1 MRAFVL
7 ILSTVALAHC
17 GLIKRENNLKFS
29 DSVFHTSNKLFTSLV
44 QNDDYDSNVVLSPM
58 SIHFALSMLQ
68 RGAQGTTKQE
78 IRQFMNLNED
88 NEELLDDEIDFAN
101 RMLLKTYATK
111 AQQYNESVELANM
124 LVVDE
129 ELDINEDFV
138 KTLEKFYFS
147 NVKEV
152 DFSQAKESAELINN
166 WVANKT
172 GNLIKEFLSADALSD
187 DSRLVLLNA
196 IYFKANWMK
205 SFNNFDTYTQVFN
218 INHQK
223 QISVD
228 MMYQQ
233 ETFPFAENDKLDC
246 QVLSLPYEDENFS
259 MLIFLPNQHGEEP
272 LNKIIENMKYGDIK
286 RTLSDMQDQVMS
298 LSLPK
303 FSVGYKS
310 QLREILTNLGM
321 THVFENADFSE
332 IAQEYLEAS
341 AFLHEAKVE
350 VNEAGSEASGV
361 TGISLGI
368 RSGVSAKEFNA
379 NRPFV
384 FMIVDHQNDVP
395 LFVGKIVHPTESKKS
410 SPLGVEIGVRQ
421 NVPESVLDPEDRSH
435 MEKNPELFVKQQ
447 TVNCTPIENYIN
459 PEMVK
464 FPCPPN
470 DTRPIEDYHRKFGDA
485 SELGINGELAD
496 LKGIKH

>member
-7 ILSTVALAHC
+7 ILSFVASIVHC
-17 GLIKRENNLKFS
+17 GIVKRGNNLQFS
-29 DSVFHTSNKLFTSLV
+29 NSVFHLSNKLFNSLV
-44 QNDDYDSNVVLSPM
+44 ENDDYDSNVVLSPM

-68 RGAQGTTKQE
+68 RGAHGTTKQK
-78 IRQFMNLNED
+78 IRQFMNLNE
-88 NEELLDDEIDFAN
+88 ELEDVDIDTAN
-101 RMLLKTYATK
+101 RILLKTYASK
-111 AQQYNESVELANM
+111 AKQFNESVELANL

-129 ELDINEDFV
+129 ELDINEVFV
-138 KTLEKFYFS
+138 KKLEEFYFS
-147 NVKEV
+147 NIKEV
-152 DFSQAKESAELINN
+152 DFSQPEESARLINN

-172 GNLIKEFLSADALSD
+172 ENLIKEFLSPDAISD

-205 SFNNFDTYTQVFN
+205 SFNKFDTSSQVFD
-218 INHQK
+218 INQEK
-223 QISVD
+223 QLNVD
-228 MMYQQ
+228 MMNQQ
-233 ETFPFAENDKLDC
+233 ETFSFAENDKLDC
-246 QVLSLPYEDENFS
+246 QVLDLPYEDENFS
-259 MLIFLPNQHGEEP
+259 MLIFLPNQSGSEP
-272 LNKIIENMKYGDIK
+272 LNRIIKNLEYRDITRILKDMKEK
-286 RTLSDMQDQVMS
+286 VMS
-298 LSLPK
+298 VSLPK
-303 FSVGYKS
+303 FTVGYKS
-310 QLREILTNLGM
+310 QLRDTLMNLGM
-321 THVFENADFSE
+321 THVFENADFSG
-332 IAQEYLEAS
+332 IAQEYLEAN

-350 VNEAGSEASGV
+350 VYESGSEASGV

-379 NRPFV
+379 DRPFV
-384 FMIVDHQNDVP
+384 FMIIDKESEVP
-395 LFVGKIVHPTESKKS
+395 LFVGKIVHPTESTKS

-421 NVPESVLDPEDRSH
+421 NDPESVLDPEDRSH

-459 PEMVK
+459 SEMVK

>member
-7 ILSTVALAHC
+7 ILSFVASIVHC
-17 GLIKRENNLKFS
+17 GIVKRGNNLQFS
-29 DSVFHTSNKLFTSLV
+29 DSVFHLSNKLFNSLV

-68 RGAQGTTKQE
+68 RGAHGTTKQK
-78 IRQFMNLNED
+78 IRKFMNLNE
-88 NEELLDDEIDFAN
+88 ELEDVDIDTAN
-101 RMLLKTYATK
+101 RILLKTYASK
-111 AQQYNESVELANM
+111 AKQFNESVELANL

-129 ELDINEDFV
+129 ELDINEVFV
-138 KTLEKFYFS
+138 KKLEEFYFS
-147 NVKEV
+147 NIKEV
-152 DFSQAKESAELINN
+152 DFSQPEESARLINN

-172 GNLIKEFLSADALSD
+172 ENLIKEFLSPDAISD

-205 SFNNFDTYTQVFN
+205 SFNKFDTYSQVFD
-218 INHQK
+218 INQEK
-223 QISVD
+223 QLNVD

-233 ETFPFAENDKLDC
+233 ETFSFAENDKLDC
-246 QVLSLPYEDENFS
+246 QVLDLPYEDENFS
-259 MLIFLPNQHGEEP
+259 MLIFLPNQSGSEP
-272 LNKIIENMKYGDIK
+272 LNRIIKNLEYRDITRILKDMKEK
-286 RTLSDMQDQVMS
+286 VMS
-298 LSLPK
+298 VSLPK
-303 FSVGYKS
+303 FTVGYKS
-310 QLREILTNLGM
+310 QLRDTLMNLGM
-321 THVFENADFSE
+321 THVFENADFSG
-332 IAQEYLEAS
+332 IAQEYLEAN

-350 VNEAGSEASGV
+350 VYEAGSEASGV

-384 FMIVDHQNDVP
+384 FMIIDKESEVP
-395 LFVGKIVHPTESKKS
+395 LFVGKIVHPTESTKS

-421 NVPESVLDPEDRSH
+421 NDPESVLDPEDRSH

-459 PEMVK
+459 SEMVK

>member
-7 ILSTVALAHC
+7 ILSFVASIVHC
-17 GLIKRENNLKFS
+17 GIVKRGNNLQFS
-29 DSVFHTSNKLFTSLV
+29 DSVFHLSNKLFNSLV

-68 RGAQGTTKQE
+68 RGAHGTTKQK
-78 IRQFMNLNED
+78 IRQFMNLNE
-88 NEELLDDEIDFAN
+88 ELEDVDIDTAN
-101 RMLLKTYATK
+101 RILLKTYASK
-111 AQQYNESVELANM
+111 AKQFNESVELANL

-129 ELDINEDFV
+129 ELDINEIFV
-138 KTLEKFYFS
+138 KKLEEFYFS
-147 NVKEV
+147 NIKEV
-152 DFSQAKESAELINN
+152 DFSQPEESARLINN

-172 GNLIKEFLSADALSD
+172 ENLIKEFLSPDAISD

-205 SFNNFDTYTQVFN
+205 SFNKFDTSSQVFD
-218 INHQK
+218 INQEK
-223 QISVD
+223 QLNVD

-233 ETFPFAENDKLDC
+233 ETFSFAENDKLDC
-246 QVLSLPYEDENFS
+246 QVLDLPYEDENFS
-259 MLIFLPNQHGEEP
+259 MLIFLPNQSGSEP
-272 LNKIIENMKYGDIK
+272 LNRIIKNLEYRDITRILKDMKEK
-286 RTLSDMQDQVMS
+286 VMS
-298 LSLPK
+298 VYLPK
-303 FSVGYKS
+303 FTVGYKS
-310 QLREILTNLGM
+310 QLRDTLINLGM
-321 THVFENADFSE
+321 THVFENADFSR
-332 IAQEYLEAS
+332 IAQEYLEAN

-350 VNEAGSEASGV
+350 VYEAGSEASGV

-379 NRPFV
+379 DRPFV
-384 FMIVDHQNDVP
+384 FMIIDKESEVP
-395 LFVGKIVHPTESKKS
+395 LFVGKIVHPTESTKS

-459 PEMVK
+459 SEMVK

>member
-7 ILSTVALAHC
+7 ILSFVASIVHC
-17 GLIKRENNLKFS
+17 GIVKRGNNLQFS
-29 DSVFHTSNKLFTSLV
+29 DSVFHLSNKLFNSLV

-68 RGAQGTTKQE
+68 RGAHGTTKQK
-78 IRQFMNLNED
+78 IRNFMNLNE
-88 NEELLDDEIDFAN
+88 ELEDVDIDTAN
-101 RMLLKTYATK
+101 RILLKTYASK
-111 AQQYNESVELANM
+111 AKQFNESVELANL

-129 ELDINEDFV
+129 ELDINEVFV
-138 KTLEKFYFS
+138 KKLEEFYFS
-147 NVKEV
+147 NIKEV
-152 DFSQAKESAELINN
+152 DFSQPEESARLINN

-172 GNLIKEFLSADALSD
+172 ENLIKEFLSPDAISD

-205 SFNNFDTYTQVFN
+205 SFNKFDTYSQVFD
-218 INHQK
+218 INQEK
-223 QISVD
+223 QLNVD

-233 ETFPFAENDKLDC
+233 ETFSFAENDKLDC
-246 QVLSLPYEDENFS
+246 QVLDLPYEDENFS
-259 MLIFLPNQHGEEP
+259 MLIFLPNQSGSEP
-272 LNKIIENMKYGDIK
+272 LNRIIKNLEYRDITRILKDMKEK
-286 RTLSDMQDQVMS
+286 VMS
-298 LSLPK
+298 VSLPK
-303 FSVGYKS
+303 FTVGYKS
-310 QLREILTNLGM
+310 QLRDTLMNLGM
-321 THVFENADFSE
+321 THVFENADFSG
-332 IAQEYLEAS
+332 IAQEYLEAN

-350 VNEAGSEASGV
+350 VYEAGSEASGV

-384 FMIVDHQNDVP
+384 FMIIDKESEVP
-395 LFVGKIVHPTESKKS
+395 LFVGKIVHPTV
-410 SPLGVEIGVRQ
+410 GVEIGVRQ
-421 NVPESVLDPEDRSH
+421 NDPESLDPEDRSH

-459 PEMVK
+459 SEMVK

>member
-1 MRAFVL
+1 MG
-7 ILSTVALAHC
+7 STVALAHC

-88 NEELLDDEIDFAN
+88 NEELLDDEIDYAN

-129 ELDINEDFV
+129 ELDINEDFI
-138 KTLEKFYFS
+138 S

-152 DFSQAKESAELINN
+152 DFSQAKESAELINS

-205 SFNNFDTYTQVFN
+205 SFNKFDTYTQVFN

-259 MLIFLPNQHGEEP
+259 MLIFLPNHHGEEP
-272 LNKIIENMKYGDIK
+272 LNIIIENMEYGDIK
-286 RTLSDMQDQVMS
+286 RTLSDMQDQVTS
-298 LSLPK
+298 VSLPK

-310 QLREILTNLGM
+310 QLRDILTNLGM

-368 RSGVSAKEFNA
+368 RSGVSAREFSA

-384 FMIVDHQNDVP
+384 FMIVDR
-395 LFVGKIVHPTESKKS
+395 E
-410 SPLGVEIGVRQ
+410 
-421 NVPESVLDPEDRSH
+421 
-435 MEKNPELFVKQQ
+435 
-447 TVNCTPIENYIN
+447 
-459 PEMVK
+459 
-464 FPCPPN
+464 
-470 DTRPIEDYHRKFGDA
+470 
-485 SELGINGELAD
+485 
-496 LKGIKH
+496 

>member
-7 ILSTVALAHC
+7 ILSFVASIVHC
-17 GLIKRENNLKFS
+17 GIVKRGNNLQFS
-29 DSVFHTSNKLFTSLV
+29 NSVFHLSNKLFNSLV
-44 QNDDYDSNVVLSPM
+44 ENDDYDSNVVLSPM

-68 RGAQGTTKQE
+68 RGAHGTTKQK
-78 IRQFMNLNED
+78 IRQFMNLNE
-88 NEELLDDEIDFAN
+88 ELEDVDIDTAN
-101 RMLLKTYATK
+101 RILLKTYASK
-111 AQQYNESVELANM
+111 AKQFNESVELANL

-129 ELDINEDFV
+129 ELDINEVFV
-138 KTLEKFYFS
+138 KKLEEFYFS
-147 NVKEV
+147 NIKEV
-152 DFSQAKESAELINN
+152 DFSQPEESARLINN

-172 GNLIKEFLSADALSD
+172 ENLIKEFLSPDAISD

-205 SFNNFDTYTQVFN
+205 SFNKFDTSSQVFD
-218 INHQK
+218 INQEK
-223 QISVD
+223 QLNVD
-228 MMYQQ
+228 MMNQQ
-233 ETFPFAENDKLDC
+233 ETFSFAENDKLDC
-246 QVLSLPYEDENFS
+246 QVLDLPYEDENFS
-259 MLIFLPNQHGEEP
+259 MLIFLPNQSGSEP
-272 LNKIIENMKYGDIK
+272 LNRIIKNLEYRDITRILKDMKEK
-286 RTLSDMQDQVMS
+286 VMS
-298 LSLPK
+298 VSLPK
-303 FSVGYKS
+303 FTVGYKS
-310 QLREILTNLGM
+310 QLRDTLMNLGM
-321 THVFENADFSE
+321 THVFENADFSG
-332 IAQEYLEAS
+332 IAQEYLEAN

-350 VNEAGSEASGV
+350 VYEAGSEASGV

-379 NRPFV
+379 DRPFV
-384 FMIVDHQNDVP
+384 FMIIDKESEVP
-395 LFVGKIVHPTESKKS
+395 LFVGKIVHPTESTKS

-421 NVPESVLDPEDRSH
+421 NDPESVLDPEDRSH

-459 PEMVK
+459 SEMVK

>member
-7 ILSTVALAHC
+7 ILSFVASIVHC
-17 GLIKRENNLKFS
+17 GIVKRGNNLQFS
-29 DSVFHTSNKLFTSLV
+29 NSVFHLSNKLFNSLV

-68 RGAQGTTKQE
+68 RGAHGTTKQK
-78 IRQFMNLNED
+78 IRKFMNLNE
-88 NEELLDDEIDFAN
+88 ELEDVDIDTAN
-101 RMLLKTYATK
+101 RILLKTYASK
-111 AQQYNESVELANM
+111 AKQFNESVELANL

-129 ELDINEDFV
+129 ELDINEVFV
-138 KTLEKFYFS
+138 KKLEEFYFS
-147 NVKEV
+147 NIKEV
-152 DFSQAKESAELINN
+152 DFSQPEESARLINN

-172 GNLIKEFLSADALSD
+172 ENLIKEFLSPDAISD

-205 SFNNFDTYTQVFN
+205 SFNKFDTSSQVFD
-218 INHQK
+218 INQEK
-223 QISVD
+223 QLNVD

-233 ETFPFAENDKLDC
+233 ETFSFAENDKLDC
-246 QVLSLPYEDENFS
+246 QVLDLPYEDENFS
-259 MLIFLPNQHGEEP
+259 MLIFLPNQSGSEP
-272 LNKIIENMKYGDIK
+272 LNRIIKNLEYRDITRILKDMKEK
-286 RTLSDMQDQVMS
+286 VMS
-298 LSLPK
+298 VSLPK
-303 FSVGYKS
+303 FTVGYKS
-310 QLREILTNLGM
+310 QLRDTLMNLGM
-321 THVFENADFSE
+321 THVFENADFSG
-332 IAQEYLEAS
+332 IAQEYLEAN

-350 VNEAGSEASGV
+350 VYEAGSEASGV

-384 FMIVDHQNDVP
+384 FMIIDKESEVP
-395 LFVGKIVHPTESKKS
+395 LFVGKIVHPTESTKS

-459 PEMVK
+459 SEMVK

>member
-7 ILSTVALAHC
+7 ILSFVASIVHC
-17 GLIKRENNLKFS
+17 GIVKRGNNLQFS
-29 DSVFHTSNKLFTSLV
+29 DSVFHLSNKLFNSLV
-44 QNDDYDSNVVLSPM
+44 ENDDYDSNVVLSPM

-68 RGAQGTTKQE
+68 RGAHGTTKQK
-78 IRQFMNLNED
+78 IRNFMNLNE
-88 NEELLDDEIDFAN
+88 ELEDVDIDTAN
-101 RMLLKTYATK
+101 RILLKTYASK
-111 AQQYNESVELANM
+111 AKQFNESVELANL

-129 ELDINEDFV
+129 ELDINEIFV
-138 KTLEKFYFS
+138 KKLEEFYFS
-147 NVKEV
+147 NIKEV
-152 DFSQAKESAELINN
+152 DFSQPEESARLINN

-172 GNLIKEFLSADALSD
+172 ENLIKEFLSPDAISD

-205 SFNNFDTYTQVFN
+205 SFNKFDTYSQVFN
-218 INHQK
+218 INQEK
-223 QISVD
+223 QLNVD

-233 ETFPFAENDKLDC
+233 ETFSFAENDKLDC
-246 QVLSLPYEDENFS
+246 QVLDMPYEDENFS
-259 MLIFLPNQHGEEP
+259 MLIFLPNQSGSEP
-272 LNKIIENMKYGDIK
+272 LNRIIKNLEYRDITRILKDMKEK
-286 RTLSDMQDQVMS
+286 VMS
-298 LSLPK
+298 VSLPK
-303 FSVGYKS
+303 FTVGYKS
-310 QLREILTNLGM
+310 QLRDTLMTLGM
-321 THVFENADFSE
+321 THVFENADFSG
-332 IAQEYLEAS
+332 IAQEYLEAND
-341 AFLHEAKVE
+341 FLHEAKVE
-350 VNEAGSEASGV
+350 VYESGSEASGV

-384 FMIVDHQNDVP
+384 FMIIDKESEVP
-395 LFVGKIVHPTESKKS
+395 LFVGKIVHPTESTKS

-421 NVPESVLDPEDRSH
+421 NDPESLLDPEDRSH

-447 TVNCTPIENYIN
+447 TVNCTPIENYVN
-459 PEMVK
+459 SEMVK

>member
-1 MRAFVL
+1 
-7 ILSTVALAHC
+7 
-17 GLIKRENNLKFS
+17 
-29 DSVFHTSNKLFTSLV
+29 
-44 QNDDYDSNVVLSPM
+44 
-58 SIHFALSMLQ
+58 
-68 RGAQGTTKQE
+68 
-78 IRQFMNLNED
+78 
-88 NEELLDDEIDFAN
+88 
-101 RMLLKTYATK
+101 
-111 AQQYNESVELANM
+111 
-124 LVVDE
+124 
-129 ELDINEDFV
+129 
-138 KTLEKFYFS
+138 
-147 NVKEV
+147 
-152 DFSQAKESAELINN
+152 
-166 WVANKT
+166 
-172 GNLIKEFLSADALSD
+172 
-187 DSRLVLLNA
+187 
-196 IYFKANWMK
+196 
-205 SFNNFDTYTQVFN
+205 
-218 INHQK
+218 
-223 QISVD
+223 

-272 LNKIIENMKYGDIK
+272 LNKIIENMQYGDIK
-286 RTLSDMQDQVMS
+286 RTLSDMQDHVMS
-298 LSLPK
+298 VSLPK

-361 TGISLGI
+361 TGVSLGI

-384 FMIVDHQNDVP
+384 FMIVDKESEVP
-395 LFVGKIVHPTESKKS
+395 LFVGKIVHPTV
-410 SPLGVEIGVRQ
+410 GVEIGVRQ
-421 NVPESVLDPEDRSH
+421 NDLESLDPEDRSH

-459 PEMVK
+459 SEMVK

-485 SELGINGELAD
+485 SELGIN
-496 LKGIKH
+496 

>member
-7 ILSTVALAHC
+7 ILSFVASIVHC
-17 GLIKRENNLKFS
+17 GIVKRGNNLQFS
-29 DSVFHTSNKLFTSLV
+29 NSVFHLSNKLFNSLV

-68 RGAQGTTKQE
+68 RGAHGTTKQK
-78 IRQFMNLNED
+78 IRQFMNLNE
-88 NEELLDDEIDFAN
+88 ELEDVDIDTAN
-101 RMLLKTYATK
+101 RILLKTYASK
-111 AQQYNESVELANM
+111 AKQFNESVELANL

-129 ELDINEDFV
+129 ELDINEVFV
-138 KTLEKFYFS
+138 KKLEEFYFS
-147 NVKEV
+147 NIKEV
-152 DFSQAKESAELINN
+152 DFSQPEESARLINN

-172 GNLIKEFLSADALSD
+172 ENLIKEFLSADAVSD

-259 MLIFLPNQHGEEP
+259 MLIFLPNQQGEEP
-272 LNKIIENMKYGDIK
+272 LNKIIENMQYGDIK
-286 RTLSDMQDQVMS
+286 RTLSDMQDHVMS
-298 LSLPK
+298 VSLPK

-321 THVFENADFSE
+321 THVFENANFSE

-384 FMIVDHQNDVP
+384 FMIVDHENDVP
-395 LFVGKIVHPTESKKS
+395 LFVGKIVHPTESKKAS
-410 SPLGVEIGVRQ
+410 DSEIGVRQ
-421 NVPESVLDPEDRSH
+421 NDPQILALDAEDRSH
-435 MEKNPELFVKQQ
+435 MEKNPELYKNEQRVD
-447 TVNCTPIENYIN
+447 CTPIENYIN
-459 PEMVK
+459 TEMVK
-464 FPCPPN
+464 FPCRPHE
-470 DTRPIEDYHRKFGDA
+470 TRPIEDYHKKFGDA

-496 LKGIKH
+496 LKG

>member
-7 ILSTVALAHC
+7 ILSFVASIVHC
-17 GLIKRENNLKFS
+17 GIVKRGNNLQFS
-29 DSVFHTSNKLFTSLV
+29 NSVFHLSNKLFNSLV
-44 QNDDYDSNVVLSPM
+44 ENDDYDSNVVLSPM

-68 RGAQGTTKQE
+68 RGAHGTTKQK
-78 IRQFMNLNED
+78 IRQFMNLNE
-88 NEELLDDEIDFAN
+88 ELEDVDIDTAN
-101 RMLLKTYATK
+101 RILLKTYASK
-111 AQQYNESVELANM
+111 AKQFNESVELANL

-129 ELDINEDFV
+129 ELDINEVFV
-138 KTLEKFYFS
+138 KKLEEFYFS
-147 NVKEV
+147 NIKEV
-152 DFSQAKESAELINN
+152 DFSQPEESARLINN

-172 GNLIKEFLSADALSD
+172 ENLIKEFLSPDAISD

-205 SFNNFDTYTQVFN
+205 SFNKFDTSSQVFD
-218 INHQK
+218 INQEK
-223 QISVD
+223 QLNVD
-228 MMYQQ
+228 MMNQQ
-233 ETFPFAENDKLDC
+233 ETFSFAENDKLDC
-246 QVLSLPYEDENFS
+246 QVLDLPYEDENFS
-259 MLIFLPNQHGEEP
+259 MLIFLPNQSGSEP
-272 LNKIIENMKYGDIK
+272 LNRIIKNLEYRDITRILKDMKEK
-286 RTLSDMQDQVMS
+286 VMS
-298 LSLPK
+298 VSLPK
-303 FSVGYKS
+303 FTVGYKS
-310 QLREILTNLGM
+310 QLRDTLMNLGM
-321 THVFENADFSE
+321 THVFENADFSG
-332 IAQEYLEAS
+332 IAQEYLEAN

-350 VNEAGSEASGV
+350 VYEAGSEASGV

-379 NRPFV
+379 DRPFV
-384 FMIVDHQNDVP
+384 FMIIDKESEVP
-395 LFVGKIVHPTESKKS
+395 LFVGKIVHPTESTKS

-459 PEMVK
+459 SEMVK

>member
-7 ILSTVALAHC
+7 ILSFVASIVHC
-17 GLIKRENNLKFS
+17 GIVKRGNNLQFS
-29 DSVFHTSNKLFTSLV
+29 DSVFHLSNKLFNSLV

-68 RGAQGTTKQE
+68 RGAHGTTKQK
-78 IRQFMNLNED
+78 IRKFMNLNE
-88 NEELLDDEIDFAN
+88 ELEDVDIDTAN
-101 RMLLKTYATK
+101 RILLKTYASK
-111 AQQYNESVELANM
+111 AKQFNESVELANL

-129 ELDINEDFV
+129 ELDINEVFV
-138 KTLEKFYFS
+138 KKLEEFYFS
-147 NVKEV
+147 NIKEV
-152 DFSQAKESAELINN
+152 DFSQPEESARLINN

-172 GNLIKEFLSADALSD
+172 ENLIKDFLSPDAISD

-205 SFNNFDTYTQVFN
+205 SFNKFDTYSQVFD
-218 INHQK
+218 INQEK
-223 QISVD
+223 QLNVD

-233 ETFPFAENDKLDC
+233 ETFSFAENDKLDC
-246 QVLSLPYEDENFS
+246 QVLDLPYEDENFS
-259 MLIFLPNQHGEEP
+259 MLIFLPNQSGSEP
-272 LNKIIENMKYGDIK
+272 LNRIIKNLEYRDITRILKDMKEK
-286 RTLSDMQDQVMS
+286 VMS
-298 LSLPK
+298 VSLPK
-303 FSVGYKS
+303 FTVGYKS
-310 QLREILTNLGM
+310 QLRDTLMNLGM
-321 THVFENADFSE
+321 THVFENADFSG
-332 IAQEYLEAS
+332 IAQEYLEAN

-350 VNEAGSEASGV
+350 VYESGSEASGV

-384 FMIVDHQNDVP
+384 FMIIDKESEVP
-395 LFVGKIVHPTESKKS
+395 LFVGKIVHPTESTKS

-421 NVPESVLDPEDRSH
+421 NDPESVLDPEDRSH

-459 PEMVK
+459 SEMVK